1 MFIHIS
7 FQFEDS
13 ISGGGNNFLSALK
26 DYFVKKGL
34 YSDSISLAD
43 VILFNSHHSIK
54 LALDLKI
61 RYPKK
66 LFIHRI
72 DGPMRLYNNS
82 NDKRDL
88 IVNIANKYIAD
99 GTIFQSN
106 WSRDNNIKMGY
117 IKNKYEAI
125 FLNSSNNLVF
135 YPKKKNKRNFD
146 SKVKLIAVSWSSN
159 SNKGFEMYSWL
170 DKNLDFDKYEMTF
183 VGNSPV
189 RFKNIF
195 HMSPMNQQE
204 LSAELRKNDIFITAS
219 KKDPCS
225 NALIEAL
232 SCGLPAIALND
243 GGHPEILSN
252 GGVLFNNSRSLI
264 ESVDNVSKNYSY
276 YQNNISIKSIN
287 EIGGQYYDFMNRIN
301 QDLRSQKY
309 IPKKINYFTS
319 LVIKFKVLCY
329 RAL

>member
-1 MFIHIS
+1 MFVHIL
-7 FQFEDS
+7 FNFKDE
-13 ISGGGNNFLSALK
+13 ISGGGSNFLSALRS
-26 DYFVKKGL
+26 YFIDNGL
-34 YSDSISLAD
+34 YSDSIRNAD
-43 VILFNSHHSIK
+43 VVLFNSHHSIK
-54 LALDLKI
+54 LALDLKMK
-61 RYPKK
+61 YPEK
-66 LFIHRI
+66 LFIQRI

-125 FLNSSNNLVF
+125 FLNSSNHLVF

-159 SNKGFEMYSWL
+159 SNKGFEIYSWL

-189 RFKNIF
+189 SFKNIF

-264 ESVDNVSKNYSY
+264 ESIDNVSKNYSY

-319 LVIKFKVLCY
+319 LMIKFKVLCY